1 MRQSETYLSPLE
13 ATDSVLVQ
21 ETIAGNQWAFEA
33 LMERYHPLIYRF
45 IYHRLGDY
53 DQVCDVVQQVFLQL
67 YISLPTLP
75 RVELLKPWLF
85 RVAQNR
91 CLDEL
96 RKRRRRRTTH
106 FSELEWQFD
115 EEDVSPLA
123 TLPDSRPT
131 PEEVAEYHDLQS
143 TLQSAIQSLPAKFRS
158 VVLLRYIDQLR
169 FSEIG
174 QVLKMPESTVK
185 TYYYRACSR
194 LRVTLT
200 SL

>member
-1 MRQSETYLSPLE
+1 M
-13 ATDSVLVQ
+13 
-21 ETIAGNQWAFEA
+21 
-33 LMERYHPLIYRF
+33 
-45 IYHRLGDY
+45 
-53 DQVCDVVQQVFLQL
+53 
-67 YISLPTLP
+67 
-75 RVELLKPWLF
+75 
-85 RVAQNR
+85 
-91 CLDEL
+91 
-96 RKRRRRRTTH
+96 
-106 FSELEWQFD
+106 
-115 EEDVSPLA
+115 A